1 MSLSLTVTGERKA
14 AESKAAVLPSPDRDR
29 SDSKMPE
36 RRWKKLEIKKF
47 LPMRPPTATHQEKQV
62 RVVRGKPVFYEPP
75 EVKAA
80 RSKLTAAAAQAA
92 PERPLTGPVALAVWW
107 WFPAEGTHRDGDWR
121 TARPDLDNLNKLLL
135 DCMTA
140 ARWWGDDAQVVVLTT
155 GKQYGDIPGLE
166 ITARELEGGMDKWI

>member
-1 MSLSLTVTGERKA
+1 
-14 AESKAAVLPSPDRDR
+14 
-29 SDSKMPE
+29 MPE

-80 RSKLTAAAAQAA
+80 RSKLLAHVAKAA
-92 PERPLTGPVALAVWW
+92 PPRPLEGPVALTVIWA
-107 WFPAEGTHRDGDWR
+107 FPAGGIHSDGDYHR
-121 TARPDLDNLNKLLL
+121 QRPDLDNLMKLLL

-140 ARWWGDDAQVVVLTT
+140 ARWWEDDAQVCDLHAAKVWS
-155 GKQYGDIPGLE
+155 GRPGVRIIAGE
-166 ITARELEGGMDKWI
+166 VREEYLEGGGNQNGIE